1 MNFTGSGRL
10 EEIPGV
16 GLAGSAW
23 ATGGTPETFPDPL
36 EEEAESRSR
45 TELEP
50 DRPEPV
56 EEIRQDPSLIRLYLG
71 EIGRV
76 ALLSADEEAELG
88 RRIEEGQARLS
99 RALLRLPFVVRDI
112 LALAEQRRRDHQP
125 LGDLARGREADDG
138 QVEAE
143 ASKYRRVGAV
153 LGALRRLTEEAAR
166 LEKALDRAGSR
177 ARRERILRRLGRGR
191 EDIARRLEHLNLAQ
205 SLIERLAMKART
217 YGQRVAALE
226 GQLAQVQN
234 GSERSKGTLQRQLR
248 EIELEVGVPS
258 RVLRELIA
266 EMDAGEWH
274 VREAKD
280 ALMEANLRLVVSIAK
295 RYWHEG
301 MPLLDRIQEGNI
313 GLLRAVDRFK
323 YRRGFKFSTYAT
335 WWIRQAIFR
344 GIAERARTIRLP
356 VHIGERL
363 QRMQRT
369 RHALVQ
375 ELRREP
381 TVAELAQRT
390 GLPAPKVK
398 ITLESARNTLS
409 LDAPVG
415 EGGDLG
421 DFLEDTTTVSAVDE
435 VQTKELAEEV
445 ERALAT
451 LTSKEAQIL
460 RLRFGI
466 SGDAV
471 QTLGE
476 IGAVY
481 GLTRERIRQVEAI
494 ALRKLSRGAARRRLE
509 GFVGA

>member
-1 MNFTGSGRL
+1 MNYT
-10 EEIPGV
+10 
-16 GLAGSAW
+16 
-23 ATGGTPETFPDPL
+23 L
-36 EEEAESRSR
+36 EEEVESRSR
-45 TELEP
+45 AELEP

-56 EEIRQDPSLIRLYLG
+56 EESRQDPSLIRLYLG

-88 RRIEEGQARLS
+88 RRIEAGEARLS
-99 RALLRLPFVVRDI
+99 RALFRLPFAVRDI
-112 LALAEQRRRDHQP
+112 LALAERRRRDHQP
-125 LGDLARGREADDG
+125 LGELARGKEADDG
-138 QVEAE
+138 EVEAD

-153 LGALRRLTEEAAR
+153 LGALRRLTEETAR

-177 ARRERILRRLGRGR
+177 ARRERILRRLGRTR
-191 EDIARRLEHLNLAQ
+191 EEAVRRLEHLHLTQ

-226 GQLAQVQN
+226 GQIAQVQN
-234 GSERSKGTLQRQLR
+234 GSGRSKGTLQRQLR
-248 EIELEVGVPS
+248 ELELEVGVSS
-258 RVLRELIA
+258 RVLWEVIA
-266 EMDAGEWH
+266 EMDAGERQ

-280 ALMEANLRLVVSIAK
+280 ALVEANLRLVVSIAK
-295 RYWHEG
+295 RYGHEG
-301 MPLLDRIQEGNI
+301 MPLLDRVQEGNI

-335 WWIRQAIFR
+335 WWIRQAVLR

-356 VHIGERL
+356 VHIAERL
-363 QRMQRT
+363 QRIQRA
-369 RHALVQ
+369 RRALVQ
-375 ELRREP
+375 ELWREP
-381 TVAELAQRT
+381 TAAELAQRT

-398 ITLESARNTLS
+398 MTLESAHNTLS
-409 LDAPVG
+409 LEAPVG
-415 EGGDLG
+415 EGGDLA

-435 VQTKELAEEV
+435 VQTEELAEEV
-445 ERALAT
+445 GRALAT
-451 LTSKEAQIL
+451 LTPKEAQVL

-494 ALRKLSRGAARRRLE
+494 ALRKLAHGPARRRLE
-509 GFVGA
+509 GFVSA